1 MPSATARWTAR
12 AIADPCSERG
22 PAKGTDRPVVGITIT
37 MASLAVPVPGTS
49 ASISAWVLASVA
61 VMTAFTAAASVS
73 VTSMKNAHLEEQKA
87 IEKYWKRQEEK
98 EKAKKQYEKETK
110 DAAENADRRAS
121 LKGRDERVAKSKVA
135 RAARR
140 EQWSKSTAPEILQSL
155 GEESL
160 SGWVLLERI

>member
-1 MPSATARWTAR
+1 M
-12 AIADPCSERG
+12 
-22 PAKGTDRPVVGITIT
+22 
-37 MASLAVPVPGTS
+37 MAMRESLAPMKEMIGRR
-49 ASISAWVLASVA
+49 
-61 VMTAFTAAASVS
+61 AFTISNDMLSDMTPGALVDCVKKSQNVGHMDASVS

-98 EKAKKQYEKETK
+98 EKAKAQYEKETK
-110 DAAENADRRAS
+110 DAAENADRTAS

-140 EQWSKSTAPEILQSL
+140 EQWSKSTALEILQSL

-160 SGWVLLERI
+160 SGWVLVEVNLGG